1 MASLVMG
8 FSARTGF
15 INVAKEGAGGREGKS
30 MSHSE
35 ISSGKL
41 KNIGIGER

>member
-1 MASLVMG
+1 MA
-8 FSARTGF
+8 R
-15 INVAKEGAGGREGKS
+15 EGAGGGGGDKS